1 MSSHQVVRLA
11 KEGFSV
17 EEIVEDLGYDRE
29 NVELILA
36 GNKKAKDTPLAKKFE
51 EWIVTGKPSF
61 ANLTT

>member
-17 EEIVEDLGYDRE
+17 EEIVEDLGYERE

-36 GNKKAKDTPLAKKFE
+36 GNKKAEGTPLAKKFE
-51 EWIVTGKPSF
+51 E
-61 ANLTT
+61 L